1 MIAKLTGKLTH
12 KSVDYLILDVNGVG
26 YQLYVPLST
35 FYRLPEPMD
44 TVSLYTY
51 LHVREDALV
60 LYGFHL
66 VDEKNIFLKLI
77 SISGIGPRLA
87 ISILSGISVCDL
99 IEAVELQDV
108 KKLTAI
114 PGVGNK
120 TAQRIALEL
129 KDKIRHLEYT
139 KEVKTIGIGYEDIKM
154 REDVI
159 SALVN
164 LGYKKN
170 AAEKALEIALKEH
183 KEEKSLEELL
193 KITLKVLSK
202 G

>member
-1 MIAKLTGKLTH
+1 MIAILTGKLIH
-12 KSVDYLILDVNGVG
+12 NSVDYLILDVNGVG
-26 YQLYVPLST
+26 YQLFVPLST
-35 FYRLPEPMD
+35 YYNLPDPMEE
-44 TVSLYTY
+44 VSLNTY

-60 LYGFHL
+60 LYGFHSI
-66 VDEKNIFLKLI
+66 DEKNIFLKLI

-87 ISILSGISVCDL
+87 LSILSGISTSDL
-99 IEAVELQDV
+99 INAVELQDMT
-108 KKLTAI
+108 KLVAI
-114 PGVGNK
+114 PGVGKK

-129 KDKIRHLEYT
+129 KDKIKHLEYA
-139 KEVKTIGIGYEDIKM
+139 KEVKTIGIGYENIKM

-183 KEEKSLEELL
+183 KEEISLEVLVKL
-193 KITLKVLSK
+193 TLNILSK

>member
-35 FYRLPEPMD
+35 YYRLPEPMD
-44 TVSLYTY
+44 KVSLYTY
-51 LHVREDALV
+51 LHVREAALV
-60 LYGFHL
+60 LYGFHS

-87 ISILSGISVCDL
+87 ISILSGISVSDL
-99 IEAVELQDV
+99 INAVELQAV
-108 KKLTAI
+108 KKLIAI

-183 KEEKSLEELL
+183 KEEKSLEKLL
-193 KITLKVLSK
+193 KITLKGLSK
-202 G
+202 T